1 MVKSIKKIVIAMF
14 AVVSVCAAFLGGLT
28 LKNAKADGET
38 VTVSLNGGFIINGS
52 DYKTDD
58 IILTPTD
65 KSIVL
70 TRENVKTLL
79 GGAEYVYR
87 KASAGTFDGVTVN
100 EDGTWSPV
108 SDKELPEGMLFGLFY
123 DENDNGIADE
133 NETVYR
139 RGDNMPLVKGKTIK
153 CYYEKKYVYAKVH
166 MKNEVV
172 LKRATEDLTGNLNA
186 FQRIYTARDFQPLTA
201 NLTAIGMNAFTRA
214 GSYDAA
220 SNWFNSK
227 NFNNVT
233 TSVEFPETVTQI
245 RDEAFL
251 MCGNLSNITGLKNV
265 ELVGARAFILCGQNT
280 NQSETMFLEFG
291 DNVKALGN
299 MKAVDDSIGGANN
312 RGSVFAVNRSNV
324 RIIFNGKGTESSP
337 LQTPAANVSQFQTKG
352 VEDFFVYVPKGTTDA
367 WYPTDNFAERMKD
380 ETTKKAVGMR
390 EMVRINYDLNGGNV
404 EGKTTVKT
412 QYLDY
417 GAAEVMR
424 DGKEVNILAHNP
436 AAQDFSKLNTV
447 KFVSPAKHASV
458 FSHWETNSGEKWK
471 EADFKNEQKLK
482 TLTEDTVFKAVWIDS
497 IGSVTIDFNGGF
509 HASGETTSDENFEHH
524 FTEET
529 LVLTPENARKI
540 VGYELVCLKGEP
552 RRYKDGIEIAADG
565 TFVPRNDAAIPT
577 GLAFGLFYDDNDNGI
592 PDGNETLY
600 KSGDAITLKNGK
612 TLKVYYEHNLT
623 FAKRAAEGEVT
634 VKRATSGYDGDAL
647 NAFKEVYEVELF
659 KPLLSETVKIGES
672 AFTGYKLKITD
683 TIKAED
689 YIFDLG
695 HNNITTSVELPDT
708 VREIDKDAFMYV
720 QKLSHISGLDSV
732 ESLGYRAF
740 VQSGRMVDSSETLY
754 FVFGEN
760 VRSVGSNTGGNVF
773 SIYRQ
778 NVRVI
783 FNGSAEAGSPLNAPG
798 NREDVRNLNF
808 HTNNMTE
815 TFFVYVPKG
824 TTANWYPSEEKY
836 GAIMKDGGSSP
847 SRLVCI
853 REMYRINYDLNGGTY
868 NGKDEVERGYVD
880 AGAVSVLRGEN
891 QEVNLTDYNPSARD
905 LKLLNTVDSKL
916 EPVKSGLIFE
926 YWLDQNGNKW
936 TCEDLSDESKLS
948 TLTEDLRLTAFYD
961 NGLSVKL
968 HFNNGQSDYVSNVR
982 YKAAITDYVIHPVS
996 CYYFAGWYKAEDL
1009 SDDSFYGLTIDS
1021 VREDLELY
1029 AKYNPIECSA
1039 KLYLTGG
1046 TYNGK
1051 ISEYIPFSFKYGNES
1066 ALPNVSG
1073 ESSLIKRNGYTFVGW
1088 YDNDDFSGD
1097 PVTNIPSD
1105 EYAPT
1110 YYAKW
1115 ESESSFANIEYEL
1128 NGGENPS
1135 DAPTKYTVGDETTLP
1150 VPEKYGYSFKGWYL
1164 AADFNS
1170 GYIEK
1175 IDVTFS
1181 GDVKLYACWRDNN
1194 LKSIAYVLNGGHNN
1208 ENNVEEFSAGD
1219 RIVLYSPTRKNYA
1232 FEGWYTS
1239 ENYDEASKVEV
1250 LTIGEDITLYA
1261 KWKKVA
1267 EDAPE
1272 DSTVTPTKKPWT
1284 KFTFQFTCGCI
1295 VIAGFLISMLV
1306 LKKFKS
1312 KE

>member
-52 DYKTDD
+52 DYETDD

-70 TRENVKTLL
+70 TRENVKTLF

-139 RGDNMPLVKGKTIK
+139 RGDKMPLVKGKTIK

-186 FQRIYTARDFQPLTA
+186 FQTIYTARDFQPLTA

-312 RGSVFAVNRSNV
+312 RGTVFAVNRSNV

-337 LQTPAANVSQFQTKG
+337 LQTPAADVSQFQTKG

-367 WYPTDNFAERMKD
+367 WYPTDNYAERM
-380 ETTKKAVGMR
+380 TAAVANKVIGMR
-390 EMVRINYDLNGGNV
+390 EMIRINYDLNGGMV
-404 EGKTTVKT
+404 SGSDTVKT

-417 GAAEVMR
+417 GAAEVIR
-424 DGKEVNILAHNP
+424 DGAEVNILDYNP
-436 AAQDFSKLNTV
+436 KAQDIAKLNTV
-447 KFVSPAKHASV
+447 KYVTPSKRGSA
-458 FSHWETNSGEKWK
+458 FSHWETASGEAWS
-471 EADFKNEQKLK
+471 EDDFKNADKLK
-482 TLTEDTVFKAVWIDS
+482 TLTADTVFKAVWIES

-509 HASGETTSDENFEHH
+509 HASGETTSDENFEYY

-529 LVLTPENARKI
+529 FVLTPENARKV
-540 VGYELVCLKGEP
+540 VGYEYVYQKGVAGTPENSV
-552 RRYKDGIEIAADG
+552 EILTDG
-565 TFVPRNDAAIPT
+565 TFIPRNDVAIPT
-577 GLAFGLFYDDNDNGI
+577 GLAFGVFRDDNGNGI

-600 KSGDAITLKNGK
+600 RSGDTITLTNGE
-612 TLKVYYEHNLT
+612 TLKIYYEHNVT
-623 FAKRAAEGEVT
+623 FAKRASEGEVT
-634 VKRATSGYDGDAL
+634 LKRATQDYGVNL
-647 NAFKEVYEVELF
+647 NNLRATYEVELF
-659 KPLLSETVKIGES
+659 TPLLSKTVKVGEA
-672 AFTGYKLKITD
+672 AFPGLSPAGGGRYN
-683 TIKAED
+683 
-689 YIFDLG
+689 LG
-695 HNNITTSVELPDT
+695 HNNVTVSVELPDT
-708 VREIDKDAFMYV
+708 IKEIDKDAFMYV
-720 QKLSHISGLDSV
+720 QKLSRISGLENV
-732 ESLGYRAF
+732 ETIGYRAF
-740 VQSGRMVDSSETLY
+740 VQSGQRADPNETVY
-754 FVFGEN
+754 FIFGEN
-760 VRSVGSNTGGNVF
+760 VREVGAVTGGSVF
-773 SIYRQ
+773 YVNRP

-783 FNGSAEAGSPLNAPG
+783 FNGNAEGGSPFNVPASSNADS
-798 NREDVRNLNF
+798 NSNF
-808 HTNNMTE
+808 YTNNKTE

-836 GAIMKDGGSSP
+836 VAIMKDGGSSP

-868 NGKDEVERGYVD
+868 NGKNEVERGYVD

-905 LKLLNTVDSKL
+905 LKLLNTVDSKI

-961 NGLSVKL
+961 NGISVKL

-982 YKAAITDYVIHPVS
+982 YNAAITDYVIHPVS

-1009 SDDSFYGLTIDS
+1009 FDDSFYGMTIDS

-1066 ALPNVSG
+1066 ALPDVSG

-1097 PVTNIPSD
+1097 PVTNIPSG
-1105 EYAPT
+1105 EYAPS

-1135 DAPTKYTVGDETTLP
+1135 DAPTKYAVGDETTLP

-1261 KWKKVA
+1261 KWKKIA